1 MAVIQ
6 KIRNKYGKIAAG
18 VIVLSLVGFILMDAT
33 SSGRLDDLMGR
44 DESVVKVDGDK
55 VDYKEYIQRQHE
67 YEVLYAAFQPEMKM
81 DDARRAQLNDQ
92 VLREL
97 IYEKIVDDECDK
109 LGITVSK
116 E

>member
-55 VDYKEYIQRQHE
+55 VD
-67 YEVLYAAFQPEMKM
+67 
-81 DDARRAQLNDQ
+81 
-92 VLREL
+92 
-97 IYEKIVDDECDK
+97 
-109 LGITVSK
+109 
-116 E
+116 